1 MAEKDGTQG
10 GAVAKIDFSA
20 LELEL
25 DKELDSLFAPITQP
39 PASPTTL
46 EPDRPASQTG
56 PDCAGGE
63 SALCE
68 ETPQSDSVA
77 VKKDNAFD
85 SLLAPAMHEPVAVQD
100 YPSAG
105 ELQNDAGG
113 QLDFSAFSA
122 EVDKEIDSIFAP
134 QVTPQADTTA
144 QLKPDLDLP
153 SLTLD
158 PADILLVDEPKQ
170 GAGSFSDR
178 GSESDSISVL
188 PQESSTEPLEL
199 ESVEEP
205 DAPPPL
211 LDPGSLEQ
219 DSTISFDIDE
229 ITSQIDK
236 EIDSMFVPAAA
247 EPPSAAPEPPAAH
260 LAESPQDVPAP
271 VKEQVDDSPGASFD
285 FGAIEKEIDS
295 LFVPAKMEAEPSQPA
310 EVFKPTPVEEIL
322 PSAGASAPE
331 PVVESVLPLD
341 EEQSQPRQE
350 SDFRIYPLE
359 DDLPRLIE
367 VFNVAYLSLD
377 WEVSEDNLL
386 KLQSALKDLEPYA
399 VRSSDA
405 VPIFKIMNAVLQRF
419 ILKPQSANSRLIELI
434 RESQGL
440 LAHVLLMKGE
450 TGQQEK
456 ERLNNLIERFQEM
469 RKRALAIKREAK
481 SRKLSELSA
490 ERGDATV
497 PVESGAFPELPEAE
511 PAAIELIQD
520 VETPLHPS
528 SEGIFSE
535 PAAPPPIPEAG
546 PPVEPAIPEE
556 VDAAVQ
562 ERRTPHAP
570 QTWMEK
576 SCESLLESLSVIDTQ
591 MQRLRQ
597 IEAVLTRNAVL
608 APLAEKV
615 TKIRIALED
624 QALSLRNQ
632 EQLWRERTQLLYQAD
647 AAAAVSGCDA
657 LSLEVS
663 SAEIPEKLWSEPAG
677 SSRQS
682 RQLDIYTIAF
692 AEKPFAIPAENI
704 VKVEPAARK
713 KILGILKHGY
723 ASLADFKP
731 LFRSIK
737 AGVLGHWASLPTKEL
752 KSCKFEPVDFQA
764 VEPADIVDDRYVAVF
779 ASNGERHG
787 IIFAQ
792 ATGFIEGATIHS
804 DNAGQTFETEDGR
817 YPFFDL
823 DHLFSR
829 AGLDPNGASASGRG

>member
-25 DKELDSLFAPITQP
+25 DKELDSLFAPVTQS
-39 PASPTTL
+39 PAAPTTM

-68 ETPQSDSVA
+68 ETPQSDSAA
-77 VKKDNAFD
+77 VKKDSPFD
-85 SLLAPAMHEPVAVQD
+85 SLSAPAMREPVAVQND
-100 YPSAG
+100 PSEG

-122 EVDKEIDSIFAP
+122 EVDKEMDSIFAP
-134 QVTPQADTTA
+134 QVTPPADTTA
-144 QLKPDLDLP
+144 QLKPDSDLP
-153 SLTLD
+153 PLTLD
-158 PADILLVDEPKQ
+158 PADILLVDDPNQ
-170 GAGSFSDR
+170 SAGSFNDR
-178 GSESDSISVL
+178 GSEVDSTSVP
-188 PQESSTEPLEL
+188 PQESATELPPLEP
-199 ESVEEP
+199 EEEP
-205 DAPPPL
+205 GAPPPL
-211 LDPGSLEQ
+211 LDPGSRDQ
-219 DSTISFDIDE
+219 DSTISFNIDE

-236 EIDSMFVPAAA
+236 EIDSMFVPAAP

-260 LAESPQDVPAP
+260 LAESPQEMPAP
-271 VKEQVDDSPGASFD
+271 VKEQLDDSPGASFD

-295 LFVPAKMEAEPSQPA
+295 LFVPAKIEAEPAQ
-310 EVFKPTPVEEIL
+310 PVEAFKQVQAEEIR
-322 PSAGASAPE
+322 PSTGTSEPE
-331 PVVESVLPLD
+331 PAVEPVLAID
-341 EEQSQPRQE
+341 EEESRSRQE
-350 SDFRIYPLE
+350 SDYRIYPLE

-377 WEVSEDNLL
+377 WELSEDNIL

-405 VPIFKIMNAVLQRF
+405 VPIFKILNAVLQRF

-469 RKRALAIKREAK
+469 RKRALAIKKEAK
-481 SRKLSELSA
+481 SRKLSELTA
-490 ERGDATV
+490 ERADASV
-497 PVESGAFPELPEAE
+497 NVESGGFPELSEAE
-511 PAAIELIQD
+511 PAAIELTQD

-528 SEGIFSE
+528 SEAIFPE

-546 PPVEPAIPEE
+546 PPVEPAIPDE
-556 VDAAVQ
+556 VEAVVQ
-562 ERRTPHAP
+562 ERRTPHVP

-576 SCESLLESLSVIDTQ
+576 SCESLLESLSVIDAQ
-591 MQRLRQ
+591 IQRLRQ
-597 IEAVLTRNAVL
+597 IETVLTRNAVL

-632 EQLWRERTQLLYQAD
+632 EQQWRQN
-647 AAAAVSGCDA
+647 A
-657 LSLEVS
+657 LSLYQSDAASAICGSNSVSEEVRDT
-663 SAEIPEKLWSEPAG
+663 EIPEKLWSEPAG
-677 SSRQS
+677 SFGQS
-682 RQLDIYTIAF
+682 QQLDIYTIVF
-692 AEKPFAIPAENI
+692 AEKSFAIPAENI

-713 KILGILKHGY
+713 KVLGILKHGY

-737 AGVLGHWASLPTKEL
+737 AGVLGHWANLSAKEL

-764 VEPADIVDDRYVAVF
+764 IEPSDIVDDRYVAVF

-804 DNAGQTFETEDGR
+804 DNLGQTFETEEGR
-817 YPFFDL
+817 RPFFDL
-823 DHLFSR
+823 DHLFSH
-829 AGLDPNGASASGRG
+829 AGLDPNGAAASGRG